1 MVIESRLTH
10 SNLYDIIKKNKEKG
24 VFIMK
29 TVRIYINGFYVG
41 SQEMTRETINKLVA
55 TDGVAVVEE

>member
-1 MVIESRLTH
+1 
-10 SNLYDIIKKNKEKG
+10 
-24 VFIMK
+24 MK
-29 TVRIYINGFYVG
+29 TVKIYINGFYVG